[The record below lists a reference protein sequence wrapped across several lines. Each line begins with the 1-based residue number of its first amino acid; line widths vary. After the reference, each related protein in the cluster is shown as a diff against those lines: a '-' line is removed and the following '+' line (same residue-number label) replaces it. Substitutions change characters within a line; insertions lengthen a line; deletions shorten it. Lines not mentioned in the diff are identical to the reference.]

1 MDGIGGTEW
10 RGTMAFTT
18 LRRHPCAQLMAPTG
32 GTAAPGGRSL
42 RVSLEPLQHQRPL
55 ARVLVVGEQP
65 IPVQAREHVHLFQH
79 VEQRRHGPAREVGL
93 RRGAGVL
100 ATSVELADEEERL
113 DGREGDPELADR
125 AVGLLAVEEAN
136 RDLARRG
143 LRSQVL
149 VAGQLHPLHRRERDP
164 GGLVVLQTAGIVDLD
179 QEVGLVEVEV
189 ASHPL
194 EGFVVEKPDDYLCHR
209 ITYSTNPH
217 LAGVLRTARRPN
229 RREHRAHPAM
239 WLRTASAWLR
249 RSLPARYGANNGA
262 TSSWVTSAAPSAAR
276 YSSLNRR
283 RAR

>member
-18 LRRHPCAQLMAPTG
+18 LRRQPCAQLMAPTG

-42 RVSLEPLQHQRPL
+42 RVSLKPLQHQRPL
-55 ARVLVVGEQP
+55 ARVLVVGQQP

-79 VEQRRHGPAREVGL
+79 VEQRRHGPAREIGL
-93 RRGAGVL
+93 RGGAGVL
-100 ATSVELADEEERL
+100 ATS
-113 DGREGDPELADR
+113 
-125 AVGLLAVEEAN
+125 
-136 RDLARRG
+136 
-143 LRSQVL
+143 
-149 VAGQLHPLHRRERDP
+149 
-164 GGLVVLQTAGIVDLD
+164 
-179 QEVGLVEVEV
+179 VEVEV

-262 TSSWVTSAAPSAAR
+262 TSS
-276 YSSLNRR
+276 
-283 RAR
+283 